1 MSPKT
6 ALPLAVIAAALLS
19 AVTLFATGERLT
31 PTQPEPIPAS
41 VRVVEVAPG
50 PVQMVVH
57 AQGTVLPGTE
67 SQLVPEV
74 SGNVVWRSTSLVP
87 GGYFDAGEA
96 LLRIDD
102 RDYRDAVARAR
113 ATSSRAQAE
122 QEFAA
127 FELERLQAL
136 ETSELISRSAVESAM
151 RAERVAEA
159 ALRDA
164 EAALGQAARD
174 LSRTEINAP
183 FKGLVRSEQV
193 DVGQFVNRGSAV
205 ATIYAV
211 DYVEVRLPIADEQL
225 AYLDIP
231 LSQRGELDE
240 DTAPSVILSA
250 EFAGARR
257 EWRATLAR
265 TEAEI
270 DARSRMVQAVAKIGS
285 AETRDRESAELPPPV
300 GLFVRAEIQGRS
312 ADDVVVLPR
321 EAIRNGNQVLVVDA
335 DNRLRYRTVEL
346 LRVYGDDAYV
356 AGGLSRG
363 ERVAISPLQVVV
375 DGMRVEPLVESPP
388 QHSP

>member
-6 ALPLAVIAAALLS
+6 VLPLTVIAAALLG
-19 AVTLFATGERLT
+19 AVTLFATSERLT
-31 PTQPEPIPAS
+31 PTQPEPVPPS
-41 VRVVEVAPG
+41 VRVVEAAPG

-57 AQGTVLPGTE
+57 AQGTVLPRTE

-74 SGNVVWRSTSLVP
+74 SGNVVWISTSFVP

-96 LLRIDD
+96 LLHIDD
-102 RDYRDAVARAR
+102 RDYRDAVERAQ
-113 ATSSRAQAE
+113 AASSRAQAE

-159 ALRDA
+159 TLRDA
-164 EAALGQAARD
+164 EAALDQAERD

-240 DTAPSVILSA
+240 GTAPSVILSA
-250 EFAGARR
+250 EFAGTRR
-257 EWRATLAR
+257 EWRGTLVR

-270 DARSRMVQAVAKIGS
+270 DARSRMVQVVARIGA
-285 AETRDRESAELPPPV
+285 AETRSGEAAELPPPV
-300 GLFVRAEIQGRS
+300 GLFVQAEIQGR
-312 ADDVVVLPR
+312 ADDDIVVLPR
-321 EAIRNGNQVLVVDA
+321 DAIRNGNQLLIVDA

-356 AGGLSRG
+356 GGGLSRG
-363 ERVAISPLQVVV
+363 ERVLISPLQVVV
-375 DGMRVEPLVESPP
+375 DGMRVEPIKEPEARHT
-388 QHSP
+388 Q